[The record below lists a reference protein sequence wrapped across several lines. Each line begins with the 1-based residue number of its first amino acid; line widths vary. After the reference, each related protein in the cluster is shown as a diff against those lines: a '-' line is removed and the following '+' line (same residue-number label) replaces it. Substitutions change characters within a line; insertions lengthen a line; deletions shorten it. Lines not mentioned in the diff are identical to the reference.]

1 MIRINLLKF
10 YAAMDSDDN
19 AFSEDGETKQINIEF
34 GKRIFVV
41 LIGPLALF
49 LYENSQIPA
58 FKNKIAQMSVK
69 LTDLKQFNDK
79 KKGLA
84 EEIKKFEQDQI
95 KLNAQMN
102 FMKKISNEKINE
114 LKLFLY
120 IQDKIPANVWL
131 NKLELKGNELTLS
144 AESDVPAEIAN
155 FLDILA
161 SSPFLVSVS
170 PLNQETKSDTL
181 GPGVTTT
188 TFNVKANFS
197 GGASNP

>member
-19 AFSEDGETKQINIEF
+19 AFSEDGESKQINIEF

-102 FMKKISNEKINE
+102 FMKKIS
-114 LKLFLY
+114 
-120 IQDKIPANVWL
+120 
-131 NKLELKGNELTLS
+131 
-144 AESDVPAEIAN
+144 
-155 FLDILA
+155 
-161 SSPFLVSVS
+161 PF
-170 PLNQETKSDTL
+170 
-181 GPGVTTT
+181 
-188 TFNVKANFS
+188 
-197 GGASNP
+197 